1 MSTKKKRGARSA
13 SRYAPEFQRDAVT
26 MVLDEKRPIP
36 DVARAPEATTGTC
49 PTDGPPD
56 LGEVA
61 FTQMSERRG
70 SVTIESKLSIR
81 SVFVIIG
88 RSMSRSDNEPTSRPS
103 SRRRCHDDRSTAVV
117 SRARS
122 ATVRSSWRRAS
133 GQSMRD
139 TYSGSNRST
148 AATWP

>member
-61 FTQMSERRG
+61 FTQLSGKARVGHDRVEVVHQIGLRHHRQIDD
-70 SVTIESKLSIR
+70 VTIR
-81 SVFVIIG
+81 
-88 RSMSRSDNEPTSRPS
+88 
-103 SRRRCHDDRSTAVV
+103 
-117 SRARS
+117 
-122 ATVRSSWRRAS
+122 
-133 GQSMRD
+133 Q
-139 TYSGSNRST
+139 
-148 AATWP
+148 